1 MDNTASNKSTIMQSA
16 TIALGHMTTTSTQS
30 QSANNNEGNQMTIN
44 DQIANEIILAE
55 AEDKSIRVWSEIID
69 NFAFDLAEEMTYG
82 WELDDEEFDSFK
94 DSLREAIMAHV
105 DLNEVNEIIEQ
116 STENAIERVNEMLD
130 RTKDMRGL

>member
-1 MDNTASNKSTIMQSA
+1 
-16 TIALGHMTTTSTQS
+16 
-30 QSANNNEGNQMTIN
+30 MTIN

-55 AEDKSIRVWSEIID
+55 AEDKSIRVWGEIID
-69 NFAFDLAEEMTYG
+69 NFAFNLAEEMTYG

-105 DLNEVNEIIEQ
+105 DLAKVQEIIEQ
-116 STENAIERVNEMLD
+116 DSESAIERVNEMLD

>member
-1 MDNTASNKSTIMQSA
+1 
-16 TIALGHMTTTSTQS
+16 
-30 QSANNNEGNQMTIN
+30 MTIN

-69 NFAFDLAEEMTYG
+69 NFAFNLAEEMTYG

-105 DLNEVNEIIEQ
+105 DLNEVQEIIEQ
-116 STENAIERVNEMLD
+116 NSESAIERVNEMLN
-130 RTKDMRGL
+130 RATDMRGL